1 VADQNNAT
9 LALSIHGDETLG
21 NEGEI
26 YVQKVGLYRG
36 SGSDKT
42 TFTDAAV
49 AQKSQDYAQIF
60 QQERQKIGGGSV
72 VIKDNSFDTRGG
84 GMEPGNIPMVQL
96 FSKTPW
102 VYNEKRLPF
111 DDNEYAKELKA
122 SVEKAVPLS
131 GAGGSGPTTTGDAA
145 AASADASSVAATS
158 SCASTGS
165 ADSAVQL
172 AMQYA
177 WPDGSHG
184 AAQEPAYT
192 KAIKAA
198 QAAGWYTGGGATLG
212 NDCGAFVTTV
222 MRNSAD
228 PHYNDP
234 GGPTA
239 TQEQY
244 MKDHPEK
251 YQSLGTMTD
260 TSKLRPGDIAITA
273 EHTFMYVGK
282 HSGWNGDSASAS
294 LPDRAPN
301 ADTVQFKDITGTPFQ
316 WYRLIGG

>member
-1 VADQNNAT
+1 
-9 LALSIHGDETLG
+9 
-21 NEGEI
+21 
-26 YVQKVGLYRG
+26 
-36 SGSDKT
+36 
-42 TFTDAAV
+42 
-49 AQKSQDYAQIF
+49 
-60 QQERQKIGGGSV
+60 
-72 VIKDNSFDTRGG
+72 
-84 GMEPGNIPMVQL
+84 
-96 FSKTPW
+96 
-102 VYNEKRLPF
+102 
-111 DDNEYAKELKA
+111 
-122 SVEKAVPLS
+122 
-131 GAGGSGPTTTGDAA
+131 
-145 AASADASSVAATS
+145 
-158 SCASTGS
+158 
-165 ADSAVQL
+165 
-172 AMQYA
+172 
-177 WPDGSHG
+177 
-184 AAQEPAYT
+184 
-192 KAIKAA
+192 
-198 QAAGWYTGGGATLG
+198 
-212 NDCGAFVTTV
+212 